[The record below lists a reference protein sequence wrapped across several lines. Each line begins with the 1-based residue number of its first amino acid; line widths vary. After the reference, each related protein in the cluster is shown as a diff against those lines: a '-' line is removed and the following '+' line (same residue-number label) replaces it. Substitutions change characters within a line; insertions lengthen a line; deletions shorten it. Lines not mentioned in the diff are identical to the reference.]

1 MLILGIAL
9 GVVIAVL
16 LERISQ
22 QPKKPGKISVQQRA
36 QVLAVTAVVLSVG
49 LGITLASPPATR
61 AGLPPTPPSPASPRP
76 EAGGLSHALGPA
88 APVWSPA
95 SPSRPPGRLGCL
107 F

>member
-1 MLILGIAL
+1 VLILGIAL

-49 LGITLASPPATR
+49 LGITLAK
-61 AGLPPTPPSPASPRP
+61 TPVV
-76 EAGGLSHALGPA
+76 GQALD
-88 APVWSPA
+88 
-95 SPSRPPGRLGCL
+95 
-107 F
+107 

>member
-22 QPKKPGKISVQQRA
+22 QPRKPGKISAQQRA

-49 LGITLASPPATR
+49 LGITLAKTPVVGQALDQGVNKAAGFVTARYQGGSSPDT
-61 AGLPPTPPSPASPRP
+61 TEPSKSKSKGGRP
-76 EAGGLSHALGPA
+76 
-88 APVWSPA
+88 
-95 SPSRPPGRLGCL
+95 
-107 F
+107 